1 TPEIQ
6 GMLAR
11 LYGETP
17 VNPLADHGWVRPLA
31 TIRRMD
37 APLNKVAACMES
49 TLALLRGKG
58 FEVGGADS

>member
-1 TPEIQ
+1 
-6 GMLAR
+6 
-11 LYGETP
+11 
-17 VNPLADHGWVRPLA
+17 
-31 TIRRMD
+31 MD